1 MTEIVRLNEWL
12 FDDDEQVTL
21 WWLRSP
27 WRESMYRQWRTT
39 AVFKQKS
46 GEFREVDFPWGLMPW
61 LRLGQVFQ
69 MGQPVWNE
77 AEGKV
82 FKLVI
87 PDSSTATLAR
97 ASTIPTLANYMLQGE
112 NNLAEYCVRFQT
124 EQTVT
129 IVIPVLECIRAFL
142 LPNKTLAFGL
152 LEPNYFERVITRNEI
167 NQGKLSLDFSGDVPK
182 KILSRSL
189 VFRIARL
196 LYDSS
201 FRLAWDRVY
210 RDRLSRSTQDTWN
223 TSIPLTTNLP
233 KFASTWHVRG
243 VLTGQILLV
252 QQILEV
258 IPTRSL
264 PVNELEFTH
273 PRIKKREYVEKP
285 ATKRSP
291 KEKVVKE
298 YLVEGDA
305 QPPKSPKPIR
315 RLPRLG
321 MAIIEKQKLKISQT
335 GLTSI
340 VTAKRT
346 TDESVQADGQNAA
359 EPLLKSQ
366 TINFADTGQG
376 GENPAAEFALR
387 SPLDIFVA
395 PDDGLDDF
403 AEAIRF
409 LEEMHWDVTVKW
421 EVHELTKETLFAKV
435 ADRPRKYALVT
446 LQIQGFPPCWVLEFG
461 RPDNYSISTLI
472 FTFTKDQVEN
482 TLEAVINKIV
492 DEALQPEG
500 GWNSKPLK
508 KFSETIAKFNF
519 RWAKHTNS
527 STEDWGELLY
537 KSAKDVASSN

>member
-1 MTEIVRLNEWL
+1 MTEIIRLNEWL

-69 MGQPVWNE
+69 MGQPVWNK

-97 ASTIPTLANYMLQGE
+97 ASTIPTLANYLLQGE
-112 NNLAEYCVRFQT
+112 DNLAEYCIRFQT

-196 LYDSS
+196 LHDSS

-210 RDRLSRSTQDTWN
+210 RDRLSRSTQETWN

-243 VLTGQILLV
+243 ILTGQVLLV

-264 PVNELEFTH
+264 PFTELEFTH

-285 ATKRSP
+285 AIKRQP

-305 QPPKSPKPIR
+305 QPPKTPEPIR

-321 MAIIEKQKLKISQT
+321 MAIIEKQKLKVSQT
-335 GLTSI
+335 GLISI

-346 TDESVQADGQNAA
+346 TDESDQADGQNAA
-359 EPLLKSQ
+359 EPPLKSQ

-421 EVHELTKETLFAKV
+421 EVHEFTQETLFAKV

-446 LQIQGFPPCWVLEFG
+446 LQMQGLPPCWILEFG

-472 FTFTKDQVEN
+472 LTFAKDRAEN
-482 TLEAVINKIV
+482 TLETVINKIL

-508 KFSETIAKFNF
+508 KLSETIARFNF

-527 STEDWGELLY
+527 STEDWGDRLY
-537 KSAKDVASSN
+537 KSAKDVVSSN

>member
-27 WRESMYRQWRTT
+27 WRESIYRQWRTT

-69 MGQPVWNE
+69 MGQPVWNQ
-77 AEGKV
+77 AEGRI

-87 PDSSTATLAR
+87 PDSSTATLAK
-97 ASTIPTLANYMLQGE
+97 ASAIPILANYLLQGE
-112 NNLAEYCVRFQT
+112 NNLAEYCVRFET

-142 LPNKTLAFGL
+142 IPNKTLAFGL

-167 NQGKLSLDFSGDVPK
+167 NQGRLSLDFSSDVPK
-182 KILSRSL
+182 KILSRSV

-201 FRLAWDRVY
+201 FRSAWDRVY

-223 TSIPLTTNLP
+223 TSIPLTTDLP

-243 VLTGQILLV
+243 ILTEQILLV

-264 PVNELEFTH
+264 PFTELEFTH
-273 PRIKKREYVEKP
+273 PSIKKREYVEKP
-285 ATKRSP
+285 ATKRQP
-291 KEKVVKE
+291 REKVVKE
-298 YLVEGDA
+298 YLIEGEA
-305 QPPKSPKPIR
+305 QPPKNPKPTQS
-315 RLPRLG
+315 LPRLG
-321 MAIIEKQKLKISQT
+321 LAIVEKQKLKISQT

-340 VTAKRT
+340 ITAKRS
-346 TDESVQADGQNAA
+346 TDDSDHADSPNSA
-359 EPLLKSQ
+359 EPLVKSQ
-366 TINFADTGQG
+366 TINLSDVGQG
-376 GENPAAEFALR
+376 GEKPAAEFALR
-387 SPLDIFVA
+387 SPLDILVA

-403 AEAIRF
+403 AEAIQF
-409 LEEMHWDVTVKW
+409 LGEMHWDVTVKW
-421 EVHELTKETLFAKV
+421 EVQEFTKETLFAKV
-435 ADRPRKYALVT
+435 AGRPRKYALVT
-446 LQIQGFPPCWVLEFG
+446 LQIQRLPPCWILEFG
-461 RPDNYSISTLI
+461 RPDNYSISALI
-472 FTFTKDQVEN
+472 FTFAKDRVEN
-482 TLEAVINKIV
+482 TLEAVISKIL

-508 KFSETIAKFNF
+508 KFSETIARFNF

-527 STEDWGELLY
+527 LTEDWGERLY
-537 KSAKDVASSN
+537 KSVREVASSN